1 MVTEP
6 IRVLIEHQ
14 NPRVLTRHAKA
25 LSDAGFHVEVCPGPS
40 AFDDRLC
47 PLVAGR
53 GCGPVERAD
62 VILNGLPLGNIEVFI
77 AQRRTFP
84 GTPTQLTL
92 SEGER
97 ARVPVLHHVADV
109 IPRGLD
115 PGELVGVVRR
125 AYHRVMADL
134 DGV

>member
-1 MVTEP
+1 MAAEP

-25 LSDAGFHVEVCPGPS
+25 LSDAGFHVETCPGPS
-40 AFDDRLC
+40 AFEDRAC
-47 PLVAGR
+47 PLVEGR
-53 GCGPVERAD
+53 GCGPAERAD
-62 VILNGLPLGNIEVFI
+62 VILNGLPLGDIEVFI
-77 AQRRTFP
+77 AQRRNLP

-97 ARVPVLHHVADV
+97 ARVPVLHRVADV

-125 AYHRVMADL
+125 AYGQVLADL